1 MTRPL
6 LAGFFLALASTTLFA
21 QVGKDLGPAGQYY
34 GQPKAVGKKFKFA
47 PGPKEGGCKEVE
59 FGAAANGRTEY
70 VRDEYVIVE
79 KDAYVK
85 CQDITIKA
93 DKMTYNFR
101 THDSVAEGHVIID
114 QGPIRLT
121 GDRSVFNVDT
131 KTGTMFNATGAM
143 TPDMYFTGEKIEKTG
158 ESTYRLTNGML
169 TSCDLDNPSWSF
181 HLASAEIT
189 LDDYAHMRDVS
200 FRAHRVPLFFTP
212 RLVWPTKRDRSQGFL
227 MPRVMFSQKFGSRLE
242 MSYFIPIGDAVD
254 VTPYLDLSTAGYN
267 GGGVNIRYRPSQNV
281 KQGDLDL
288 YTVRDKETVNG
299 KETEKQQ
306 WRYSYKHAQDN
317 LPGGFR
323 AVVDVEDFSNLDFF
337 RRFSSDPRL
346 HTLSQIYSS
355 AYLTKNQPTYSLN
368 ILTDRRDIISTPS
381 SDPTIP
387 PARQRFEQL
396 PSIQFRTYP
405 NRLGNTPLYFS
416 LESSVSHLLT
426 TGLTNG
432 PEANYYRADAFPTLS
447 LQLRTPPWL
456 SIRPQIS
463 ARETYYTSSLDEASA
478 ANPFGKVNAV
488 DESIRRSYGQA
499 QVDVV
504 GPSFS
509 KVINRELGGFT
520 RFKHVIEPR
529 FRYLYTTVVTDQNR
543 VIRFDTV
550 DSPFLPIVRHSVE
563 YSLTNRL
570 IGREA
575 GPNSSPREVL
585 SFSLSQTVS
594 LGNEFTTTTSGTGT
608 VPPGTE
614 NRFTPLTASLH
625 ANPYQSITFDASAA
639 YGNVS
644 HQIDQTSI
652 SANLVGTGEAADKYL
667 SFTYFASYKGPTL
680 PSASTSSQVRLNT
693 GSSLL
698 RERLRADVQFSYDI
712 KQGKFLEQ
720 RYLVGG
726 TASCYGIAFEY
737 RRYLVFVP
745 EEKTD
750 WSYGISISLKN
761 IGTTKLH

>member
-6 LAGFFLALASTTLFA
+6 LAGFLLALASTTLLA
-21 QVGKDLGPAGQYY
+21 QKDMGPAGQYY
-34 GQPKAVGKKFKFA
+34 SPPKAVGKKFKFA
-47 PGPKEGGCKEVE
+47 PGPKEGGCKEIE
-59 FGAAANGRTEY
+59 FGTAPNGRTEY
-70 VRDEYVIVE
+70 VREEYVIIE
-79 KDAYVK
+79 KEAYVK
-85 CQDITIKA
+85 CQDITIHA

-121 GDRSVFNVDT
+121 GDRSVFNIDS

-143 TPDMYFTGEKIEKTG
+143 APDMYFTGEKIEKTG
-158 ESTYRLTNGML
+158 ETTYRLTNGML

-181 HLASAEIT
+181 HLASADIT

-200 FRAHRVPLFFTP
+200 FRAHSVPLFFTP

-227 MPRVMFSQKFGSRLE
+227 MPRIMFSRTFGSRLE
-242 MSYFIPIGDAVD
+242 MSYFVPLGDSFDA
-254 VTPYLDLSTAGYN
+254 TPYLDLSSAGYN
-267 GGGVNIRYRPSQNV
+267 GGGVTVRYRPTQNV

-288 YTVRDKETVNG
+288 YTVRDKEAG
-299 KETEKQQ
+299 AQQ

-337 RRFSSDPRL
+337 RRFSNDPRL

-368 ILTDRRDIISTPS
+368 ILTDRRDIVSVAS
-381 SDPTIP
+381 SDPTVAP
-387 PARQRFEQL
+387 ERQRFEQL
-396 PSIQFRTYP
+396 PSVQFRTYP

-426 TGLTNG
+426 TGLING

-463 ARETYYTSSLDEASA
+463 ARQTYYSSSLDEESA
-478 ANPFGKVNAV
+478 KNPFGKVNAV

-509 KVINRELGGFT
+509 KVFNRALGGFT

-529 FRYLYTTVVTDQNR
+529 FRYLYTTVVTDQDR

-550 DSPFLPIVRHSVE
+550 DTPFLPIVRHSVE
-563 YSLTNRL
+563 YSLTQRL

-575 GPNSSPREVL
+575 GPNASPREVL
-585 SFSLSQTVS
+585 SFSVSQTVS
-594 LGNEFTTTTSGTGT
+594 LGNEFTTTGGTQGSQ

-614 NRFTPLTASLH
+614 NRFTPLVASLH
-625 ANPYQSITFDASAA
+625 VNPYQSITFDASAS

-644 HQIDQTSI
+644 HQIDQTSV
-652 SANLVGTGEAADKYL
+652 SANLVGTGTAADKYL
-667 SFTYFASYKGPTL
+667 SFTYFASYKQPGQT
-680 PSASTSSQVRLNT
+680 SASTSSQIRLNS

-698 RERLRADVQFSYDI
+698 RERVRADVQFSYDA

-720 RYLVGG
+720 RYLIGG

-745 EEKTD
+745 EEKSD